1 MSERAEDLSPSTE
14 VLPLSELTHAE
25 HLWLY
30 GYWQQRRPGGRLP
43 ARRDIDPTDFP
54 RQVLPRVAII
64 AVEAGEGGFHYRYRL
79 AGTEIAQ
86 RAGRDPTG
94 KTFEDLYQG
103 EYLAGARTL
112 YDGLRESARP
122 HFSQRTYPL
131 ADGES
136 FLRYDRLI
144 LPLANDGRSVDQFLL
159 LIVVLEQGG
168 EVHREGSFER
178 AGKLRPA

>member
-1 MSERAEDLSPSTE
+1 MSERAEDIVPSTE
-14 VLPLSELTHAE
+14 VLPLSELTHPE

-30 GYWQQRRPGGRLP
+30 DYWQQRRPGGRLP

-54 RQVLPRVAII
+54 RKVLPRVAII
-64 AVEAGEGGFHYRYRL
+64 AVEPGERHYHYRYRL

-94 KTFEDLYQG
+94 KTFDDLYQG
-103 EYLAGARTL
+103 DYLASARAL
-112 YDGLRESARP
+112 YDELRESARP
-122 HFSQRTYPL
+122 HFSQRTYTL

-136 FLRYDRLI
+136 YLRYDRLI
-144 LPLANDGRSVDQFLL
+144 LPLAADGRTVDQFLL

-168 EVHREGSFER
+168 EIHREGSFER
-178 AGKLRPA
+178 GGRAKRP